1 MSFFKNLFG
10 AKVKP
15 SRTLSHPRDLRLGDI
30 IKFKF
35 LSQEDLSGKTFEIS
49 QINTYVYD
57 NEFYPEYILK
67 DQSSNIIY
75 LMVEEEDG
83 EEYLALSKKVTKSQI
98 SDILPQEQLEK
109 IFKKGIGTKAK
120 PASKPEG
127 LEEWLVD
134 SYTETDDN
142 VKGSYTKGDAR
153 VSGASNSYQEFKSHT
168 LVDKSDTYALEIEV
182 YSSNEIE
189 LSATIYH
196 EISEI
201 EEMWVGND

>member
-10 AKVKP
+10 AKTKP
-15 SRTLSHPRDLRLGDI
+15 IRNLSHPKDLQVGDI

-35 LSQEDLSGKTFEIS
+35 LSQEDLSGKTFGIS

-57 NEFYPEYILK
+57 NEFYPEYVLK
-67 DQSSNIIY
+67 DTSSNIIY

-83 EEYLALSKKVTKSQI
+83 EGYLALSKKITKSKI

-109 IFKKGIGTKAK
+109 ILKKGIGTKVK
-120 PASKPEG
+120 VGSRPEG
-127 LEEWLVD
+127 LEDWLVD

-142 VKGSYTKGDAR
+142 VKGSYIKGDAR
-153 VSGASNSYQEFKSHT
+153 VSGSSHNAQTFKSHT

-196 EISEI
+196 DLSEI